1 MKRKQ
6 LNSYLKKSFLTGALK
21 TTVVALTT
29 ILLLPLIIRQ
39 VGMETYG
46 LISLTML
53 FGSLSIFA
61 DFGTAK
67 TLTLFIG
74 KDSEKRNVNINVS
87 SAVLIN
93 LLIVAII
100 GLVLLTLVYFNVP
113 LLGKPVRISAYLNN
127 YILFIGFLLLALM
140 TVNNLLTSILEAY
153 YLMHYINVGF
163 TLSSISLNTI
173 IYIISLLTDSIYILL
188 LAPVISFLINSLYFI
203 YIIRT
208 QTKVRLTKPGKSQII
223 GILSVSYK
231 FFNLGLINSMMI
243 PANKYLLFYL
253 TGSSTMLGIFDIG
266 LKIVMIANSFLG
278 SLAQPL
284 FGVFSN
290 IKNNK
295 KEIFKIAIKTS
306 LLIFSLYIIGIV
318 LFYFTGEFIADFID
332 YKHHKELFLVGMILL
347 IGLTFSSVSEPF
359 YRALLG
365 TERFSAALYLKLLIP
380 LFNIIVYLV
389 LVNNSN
395 LERIA
400 YSYSIAVFL
409 SSFTIIIYYIKS
421 NKNTFIK

>member
-6 LNSYLKKSFLTGALK
+6 LNSYLKKSFFTGALK
-21 TTVVALTT
+21 TTVVAFTT

-53 FGSLSIFA
+53 FGSLAIFV
-61 DFGTAK
+61 DFGIAK

-74 KDSEKRNVNINVS
+74 KDSKKRNVNINVS
-87 SAVLIN
+87 SAILIN
-93 LLIVAII
+93 LLILTST
-100 GLVLLTLVYFNVP
+100 GLVLLTLVYLNVP
-113 LLGKPVRISAYLNN
+113 ILGKPVGISAYLNN
-127 YILFIGFLLLALM
+127 YILFIGFLLLVLM
-140 TVNNLLTSILEAY
+140 AANNLLTSILEAY
-153 YLMHYINVGF
+153 YLMHYINLGF
-163 TLSSISLNTI
+163 TLSSISLNAF

-188 LAPVISFLINSLYFI
+188 LAPVVSFIINSLYFI

-208 QTKVRLTKPGKSQII
+208 HTKVRLTKPGKGQII
-223 GILSVSYK
+223 KILSVSYK

-253 TGSSTMLGIFDIG
+253 TGSSTMLGVFDIG
-266 LKIVMIANSFLG
+266 LKIVMIVNSFLN
-278 SLAQPL
+278 SISQPL
-284 FGVFSN
+284 FGVFTN

-306 LLIFSLYIIGIV
+306 LIIFSLYIIGTVI
-318 LFYFTGEFIADFID
+318 FYFRGEFIMKYID
-332 YKHHKELFLVGMILL
+332 YKHHTELFLVVMILL
-347 IGLTFSSVSEPF
+347 VGVTFSSVSEPF

-365 TERFSAALYLKLLIP
+365 TERINQALYLKLLIP
-380 LFNIIVYLV
+380 IFNIIVYLI

-409 SSFTIIIYYIKS
+409 SSFAIIIYYIKS
-421 NKNTFIK
+421 NKNTIVK